1 MLDNIISLFKV
12 GPYAEASKVLQ
23 AMHFLLDT
31 FSHEKLVDGV
41 NSRDAA
47 IDAVIALLQ
56 SEKSKPPVV

>member
-1 MLDNIISLFKV
+1 MLEKIIGLFKI

-23 AMHFLLDT
+23 AVHFMLDT

-47 IDAVIALLQ
+47 LDAVIALLQ
-56 SEKSKPPVV
+56 SEKSIPPTV